1 MSRDKQIEAMAVE
14 LWHNTTIREA
24 DMCDDVAEYLYNAG
38 YRKASE
44 VAREIFDKLD
54 CMIYRLLNDRHYI
67 VGDMCYEIAELKK
80 KYTEEG
86 K

>member
-1 MSRDKQIEAMAVE
+1 MNKDNQIEEMAVE

-44 VAREIFDKLD
+44 IFEEIETSLQIADFKGSEVYYVIRADD
-54 CMIYRLLNDRHYI
+54 YIHY
-67 VGDMCYEIAELKK
+67 KK
-80 KYTEEG
+80 KYLEEG